1 MPANDILQEAWKL
14 HTVSKH
20 LDTLAEQNAM
30 LAEALT
36 TVAGTIRSS
45 ATLLEVL
52 VTLRLGP
59 DQDVENKS
67 N

>member
-1 MPANDILQEAWKL
+1 MPATQILQEARKL
-14 HTVSKH
+14 HQLSES
-20 LDTLAEQNAM
+20 LDTLAEQNAP

-36 TVAGTIRSS
+36 ILAGTVRNS

-52 VTLRLGP
+52 VTLKLGP
-59 DQDVENKS
+59 ERWLDRTS